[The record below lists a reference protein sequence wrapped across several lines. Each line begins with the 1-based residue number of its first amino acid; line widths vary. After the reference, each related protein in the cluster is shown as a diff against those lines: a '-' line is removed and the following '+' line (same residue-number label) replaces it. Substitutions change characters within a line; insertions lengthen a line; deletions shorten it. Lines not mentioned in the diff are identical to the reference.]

1 MLINVCLEKACPKY
15 ILKFYYVSNPTI
27 YKMLFDKLF
36 FFKKPK
42 KASVD
47 HVILASGTF
56 LLFLHGGIWIPTTEH
71 PHFRQSMTGLY
82 CALVNAGGQLLGDS
96 EDDDVKED

>member
-1 MLINVCLEKACPKY
+1 MCVLKKPVPNIFWNSITFPIQQSIKCCLTSFK
-15 ILKFYYVSNPTI
+15 
-27 YKMLFDKLF
+27 
-36 FFKKPK
+36 KKPK

-56 LLFLHGGIWIPTTEH
+56 LLFLHGGIWIATTEH

>member
-1 MLINVCLEKACPKY
+1 
-15 ILKFYYVSNPTI
+15 
-27 YKMLFDKLF
+27 MLFDKF
-36 FFKKPK
+36 FFFFLKTQ

-47 HVILASGTF
+47 HVILASGKF
-56 LLFLHGGIWIPTTEH
+56 LLFLHGGIWIATTEH